1 MYSRN
6 FGGVRS
12 DGQLREFESNWK
24 RQYTQEQFPGKGSEK
39 KQDSG
44 TTYVPVSPVAEK
56 CPKSSSPKRLLDF
69 DLGFLK
75 NLQID
80 DLILIGIGILL
91 LLDSDGSNDLLII
104 LIAAMLFF

>member
-12 DGQLREFESNWK
+12 DGQLREFESNWQK
-24 RQYTQEQFPGKGSEK
+24 QYSQGQYPGGFDYKPEQSP
-39 KQDSG
+39 
-44 TTYVPVSPVAEK
+44 YCPVVPEPEC
-56 CPKSSSPKRLLDF
+56 CPPPPPPQKRLLDF
-69 DLGFLK
+69 NLGFLK
-75 NLQID
+75 DIQID

-104 LIAAMLFF
+104 LIAAMLFL